1 MQGHVGLMA
10 NVQVSAG
17 PQLTND
23 RRRHPCG
30 QGSVATRSELMK
42 TLWILAAAA
51 TFAACHNRS
60 DEETGAA
67 PNRGDTTAVSG
78 YDTTAANPNAKVDT
92 TTTTQPTAPSADT
105 STTAQP
111 TAPADTSMGA
121 PSADTTAQPTAP
133 SAGYDTTSAQPAPQP
148 TAPSAG
154 YDTTSTAVPPPTT
167 DTTMTHDSASTQ
179 R

>member
-1 MQGHVGLMA
+1 
-10 NVQVSAG
+10 
-17 PQLTND
+17 
-23 RRRHPCG
+23 
-30 QGSVATRSELMK
+30 MK

-51 TFAACHNRS
+51 TFAACHSRS
-60 DEETGAA
+60 NEETGAA
-67 PNRGDTTAVSG
+67 PDRGDTTAVSG

-92 TTTTQPTAPSADT
+92 TTTAKPTM
-105 STTAQP
+105 
-111 TAPADTSMGA
+111 PADTSVSAPA

-154 YDTTSTAVPPPTT
+154 YDTTSTSVPPPTT
-167 DTTMTHDSASTQ
+167 DTTMSPGAGAVDSSAA

>member
-1 MQGHVGLMA
+1 
-10 NVQVSAG
+10 
-17 PQLTND
+17 
-23 RRRHPCG
+23 
-30 QGSVATRSELMK
+30 MK

-67 PNRGDTTAVSG
+67 PDRGDTTAVSG

-92 TTTTQPTAPSADT
+92 TTVTQPTAPSADT
-105 STTAQP
+105 SAVTQP
-111 TAPADTSMGA
+111 TTPSVDTSA
-121 PSADTTAQPTAP
+121 VQPTTPSADTSAVQPTAP
-133 SAGYDTTSAQPAPQP
+133 SAGYDTTAAPQP

-154 YDTTSTAVPPPTT
+154 YDTTSTAVPPTTT
-167 DTTMTHDSASTQ
+167 DTTMAPMLAVPSIPRSHDRSSTQ

>member
-1 MQGHVGLMA
+1 MCRL
-10 NVQVSAG
+10 SAG

-23 RRRHPCG
+23 RRRHPFAG
-30 QGSVATRSELMK
+30 RGSVATRSELMK

-67 PNRGDTTAVSG
+67 PDRGDTTAVSG

-105 STTAQP
+105 SAVVQPDDAERRYSAAPQP
-111 TAPADTSMGA
+111 TT
-121 PSADTTAQPTAP
+121 P
-133 SAGYDTTSAQPAPQP
+133 SAGYDTTAASQP

-154 YDTTSTAVPPPTT
+154 YDTTSTAVPPTTT
-167 DTTMTHDSASTQ
+167 DTTMSNPSAGAVDTTMSHDSSSTQ

>member
-1 MQGHVGLMA
+1 
-10 NVQVSAG
+10 
-17 PQLTND
+17 
-23 RRRHPCG
+23 
-30 QGSVATRSELMK
+30 MK

-67 PNRGDTTAVSG
+67 PDRGDTTAVSG

-92 TTTTQPTAPSADT
+92 TTTTLPSADT
-105 STTAQP
+105 SAAPQP
-111 TAPADTSMGA
+111 TTPSVDTTTQPTT
-121 PSADTTAQPTAP
+121 PSADTSAVQPTAP
-133 SAGYDTTSAQPAPQP
+133 SAGYDTTAAPQP

-154 YDTTSTAVPPPTT
+154 YDTTSTAVPPTTT
-167 DTTMTHDSASTQ
+167 DTTMSNPSAGAVDTTMSHDTSSTQ

>member
-1 MQGHVGLMA
+1 
-10 NVQVSAG
+10 
-17 PQLTND
+17 
-23 RRRHPCG
+23 
-30 QGSVATRSELMK
+30 MK

-67 PNRGDTTAVSG
+67 PDRGDTTAVSG

-105 STTAQP
+105 SAVTQP
-111 TAPADTSMGA
+111 TTPSVDTTTQPTA
-121 PSADTTAQPTAP
+121 PSADTSAAQPTAP
-133 SAGYDTTSAQPAPQP
+133 SAGYDTTAAPQP

-154 YDTTSTAVPPPTT
+154 YDTTSTAVPPTTT
-167 DTTMTHDSASTQ
+167 DTTMAPAGGAVDSSSTQ